1 MVKVIECAPMH
12 NLWRSAAYRIAFGY
26 AAAFAFAILL
36 LGTAIF
42 FFADAE
48 FRRQRDGVL
57 SEEMEDLANE
67 GLGQRLIHELEE
79 RGRLRTRQDFA
90 YALFD
95 RAGHRIGGSLDIAP
109 PPLGYSLVHFHD
121 LAGEWEEG
129 RAKAIA
135 LSDGSRLV
143 VALDSEAVESIDR
156 TILAVF
162 AAAFAAVL
170 AIGLGG
176 ALMLGRY
183 LRTRL
188 GRISQTA
195 RAIVAGEG
203 ERRIAVGKRGD
214 EFDEVS
220 LALNAM
226 LDRIDGLMENLRQ
239 VSSDVAHDL
248 RKPLLRL
255 RNQLDLVGEIKGA
268 ERRAIELLDE
278 ILTLFAAI
286 LRIAEVEGGGLENYF
301 VRVDLSAHVDNIAS
315 GYAAAFADSG
325 HDFDWVAAP
334 GVAVLGDRGILAQV
348 VANLL
353 DNARIH
359 TPAGTAV
366 RLELATDGS
375 TARLTVGDNGP
386 GVSASERRQLLRR
399 FFRTEASRTT
409 PGNGLGLSLV
419 AAAASAHG
427 GTIAIADAGPGLR
440 ITVALPRLVP

>member
-1 MVKVIECAPMH
+1 MR
-12 NLWRSAAYRIAFGY
+12 NLLRSAAYRIAFRY
-26 AAAFAFAILL
+26 AAAFALAVLL
-36 LGTAIF
+36 LGAATF
-42 FFADAE
+42 FLADAE
-48 FRRQRDGVL
+48 FRRQRDQTL

-67 GLGQRLIHELEE
+67 GLGQRMIRELAE
-79 RGRLRTRQDFA
+79 RGRLHTRRDYA

-95 RAGHRIGGSLDIAP
+95 PAGRRIGGSLDIAP
-109 PPLGYSLVHFHD
+109 PPLGYSQVYFHD

-143 VALDSEAVESIDR
+143 VALDSEGVEKIDR

-162 AAAFAAVL
+162 AIAFAGVL
-170 AIGLGG
+170 VIGIGG

-183 LRTRL
+183 LRVRL
-188 GRISQTA
+188 GAISQTA

-203 ERRIAVGKRGD
+203 ERRIAVGQRGD

-220 LALNAM
+220 LVLNAM

-255 RNQLDLVGEIKGA
+255 RNQLDLVGEVEGA
-268 ERRAIELLDE
+268 EHRAIELLDE

-286 LRIAEVEGGGLENYF
+286 LRIAEVEGGGLENYMT
-301 VRVDLSAHVDNIAS
+301 RVDLSTHVDNIAS
-315 GYAAAFADSG
+315 GYAAAFADTG
-325 HDFDWVAAP
+325 HHFDWTVAP
-334 GVAVLGDRGILAQV
+334 DIAVLGDRGILVQS

-359 TPAGTAV
+359 TPPGTAV
-366 RLELATDGS
+366 RLELVAAGD
-375 TARLTVGDNGP
+375 TAHLTLSDDGP
-386 GVSASERRQLLRR
+386 GVSANERGQLLRR
-399 FFRTEASRTT
+399 FFRAEASRTT

-427 GTIAIADAGPGLR
+427 GTIAIDDAAPGLR
-440 ITVALPRLVP
+440 ITVTLPRMVR